1 MVLLILHKMMMK
13 VPFLYRHHLLMGL
26 VLHLLFLLI
35 LFFYLIVLVLLLM
48 FLVVFELEVYLCLV
62 TSLFFLILFVLQFQ
76 VIFFL
81 VNIFVSYSN
90 SLPFLVAFTSA
101 TIFSFL
107 NVSTSFCDLIVCS
120 SNSLILFA
128 RLVLKSFKSISNSS
142 IIFFALS
149 NAISNLLIEPDSA
162 FAVISVIVFL
172 ISVGDITVFCP
183 ADTVFITVD
192 IIAFVTF
199 LISDSDT
206 DFLSAIIFY
215 LILLYYLCINQTTLR
230 RRQQQLTLD
239 HFVPLLVLLNSYT
252 KLLLC
257 IVSICKLI

>member
-1 MVLLILHKMMMK
+1 MVPLVH
-13 VPFLYRHHLLMGL
+13 YHHLLMGL

-35 LFFYLIVLVLLLM
+35 LFFYTFCSSDSSNFFLFSFNCVLV
-48 FLVVFELEVYLCLV
+48 
-62 TSLFFLILFVLQFQ
+62 SIS
-76 VIFFL
+76 FL
-81 VNIFVSYSN
+81 VNIFVSYAN